1 MASAAYA
8 QREGAVPTEKSDGTE
23 DKGLAKR
30 RREFESY
37 ASAKEREIN
46 EQRMSWRYY
55 HADQWTSEQ
64 LKVLKKRGQP
74 PITFDRTGRKI
85 DGLIGIV
92 RKLRTDPKAFP
103 RTQNQEEGADVAT
116 QVIRTICDSSNFE
129 DLEAECGRDGAVH
142 GIGVSELTFI
152 QGDHGDP
159 DFTLDYVDPRT
170 WFYDPRSVKYD
181 FSDSRFHGVSKWAG
195 LDEIDELKPGAADLV
210 RGANDG
216 GFTTAFDTD
225 REMLWVDDRE
235 RVRLVD
241 HWYIEK
247 GMWRWCLHVG
257 TVEIMDGDSPFFDRL
272 GKSDSKFSAYANQI
286 DTDGD
291 HYGYIRRL
299 KGPQDAM
306 NQHRSK
312 SIHIMNTRQL
322 KLRRG
327 AAGDQGDGG
336 GIERLRREAAR
347 PDGVLEYDGQS
358 TDLEIIQPTQ
368 EFLQQTQYY
377 QDAKN
382 EIDTFGPNPALLGDL
397 GASAS
402 GRAMSMAQQSG
413 LAELGPFLKNFRM
426 WKLAQYQKVWMAAQR
441 YWTAERFLRVTDDQG
456 LAQFMQV
463 NGVGMGHDGQPALVN
478 SLGAIDVDIVIDEG
492 PDTESVMGDVFDTL
506 QSLAQNKVPI
516 PPAVIIEASSLP
528 GEMKKKLTGMLN
540 QPDPAKQAAQQLDL
554 QGKQAEN
561 QKTQSETMLNVAKAR
576 DTATP
581 DAPQGQDFQLP
592 PAMQIAAAA
601 ADINDKNASAVHKRA
616 QAYHITTQASL
627 APIELVADSVH
638 KNLDRAHK
646 AHQAKQAAQKPQPV
660 N

>member
-1 MASAAYA
+1 MAAAA
-8 QREGAVPTEKSDGTE
+8 RQSDRDDAGDENKS
-23 DKGLAKR
+23 LAKR
-30 RREFESY
+30 RREFESF

-55 HADQWTSEQ
+55 HADQWTAEQ
-64 LKVLKKRGQP
+64 LKVLKARGQP

-103 RTQNQEEGADVAT
+103 RTQNQEAGAEVAT

-142 GIGVSELTFI
+142 GIGVSELSFI

-159 DFTLDYVDPRT
+159 DFTLDYTDPRT

-181 FSDSRFHGVSKWAG
+181 FADTRFHGVSKWAG
-195 LDEIDELKPGAADLV
+195 LDEIDEIKSGAGDLV

-241 HWYIEK
+241 HWYIEG
-247 GMWRWCLHVG
+247 GMWKWCLHVG
-257 TVEIMDGDSPFFDRL
+257 TVEIMSGDSPFFDRL
-272 GKSDSKFSAYANQI
+272 GKSMSKFFAFANQI

-312 SIHIMNTRQL
+312 SMHIMNTRQL
-322 KLRRG
+322 KVRRG
-327 AAGDQGDGG
+327 AAGQQADGG
-336 GIERLRREAAR
+336 GIERLRKEAAR
-347 PDGVLEYDGQS
+347 PDGVIEYDGS
-358 TDLEIIQPTQ
+358 PEDVEIIQPAQ

-377 QDAKN
+377 QDAKD
-382 EIDTFGPNPALLGDL
+382 EIETFGPNAALLGDL
-397 GASAS
+397 GSGAS
-402 GRAMSMAQQSG
+402 GRAYTMAQQAG

-426 WKLAQYQKVWMAAQR
+426 WKLAQYQGVWCAAQR

-456 LAQFMQV
+456 LAQFLQV
-463 NGVGMGHDGQPALVN
+463 NGVGLDQSGQPALVN
-478 SLGAIDVDIVIDEG
+478 SLGAIDVDIIIDEG

-506 QSLAQNKVPI
+506 TALAQNKVPI
-516 PPAVIIEASSLP
+516 PPQVIIEASSLP
-528 GEMKKKLTGMLN
+528 GETKKKLIGMMS
-540 QPDPAKQAAQQLDL
+540 QPDPTKDAATKLEL

-561 QKTQSETMLNVAKAR
+561 QKTQSETMLNVARAHTEGAP
-576 DTATP
+576 DTS
-581 DAPQGQDFQLP
+581 QEQLP
-592 PAMQIAAAA
+592 PQFQIAQAE
-601 ADINDKNASAVHKRA
+601 ADINDKNASAAHKRA
-616 QAYHITTQASL
+616 QAYHITTQARL
-627 APIELVADSVH
+627 APIELLHDTAHRIADR
-638 KNLDRAHK
+638 DAR
-646 AHQAKQAAQKPQPV
+646 PQPAQ
-660 N
+660 